1 MSNAKTFRDW
11 AKEILPIVQAAANG
25 EVIQGRFMG
34 DCSDWEDSQ
43 HDWEVFRMSCEYRVK
58 PKTIRIGEY
67 DVPEPIREMPALGIT
82 YYVADIAG
90 SSLYGVA
97 TWVCDVE
104 DIKWF
109 NRGMVHSTK
118 DAAIRHAKALLSLT
132 EVNI

>member
-1 MSNAKTFRDW
+1 MSNAKTFQDW

-25 EVIQGRFMG
+25 EVIQGRSSW

-43 HDWEVFRMSCEYRVK
+43 HDWEVFRMSCEYRIK

-67 DVPEPIREMPALGIT
+67 DVPEPMREMPTLRT
-82 YYVADIAG
+82 DYYIADIVG

-97 TWVCDVE
+97 TWVCDAD
-104 DIKWF
+104 DIEWF

-118 DAAIRHAKALLSLT
+118 DAAICHAKAILSLT
-132 EVNI
+132 EAHI

>member
-1 MSNAKTFRDW
+1 MSIAKTFQDW

-25 EVIQGRFMG
+25 ELIEVMK
-34 DCSDWEDSQ
+34 SDGWVVKAEHLGFNMYDT
-43 HDWEVFRMSCEYRVK
+43 YRIK

-67 DVPEPIREMPALGIT
+67 DVPEPLREMPTLGTDYYIT
-82 YYVADIAG
+82 DITS

-104 DIKWF
+104 DITWF

-118 DAAIRHAKALLSLT
+118 DAAICHAKALLSLT

>member
-1 MSNAKTFRDW
+1 MSNAKTFQDW

-25 EVIQGRFMG
+25 AVIEFKHAGVWYEKAHNYLCY
-34 DCSDWEDSQ
+34 DY
-43 HDWEVFRMSCEYRVK
+43 EYRIR
-58 PKTIRIGEY
+58 PNTIRIGEY
-67 DVPEPIREMPALGIT
+67 DVPEPLREMPTLGTDYYIT
-82 YYVADIAG
+82 DIAG

-104 DIKWF
+104 DITWF

-118 DAAIRHAKALLSLT
+118 DAAICHAKALLSLT

>member
-1 MSNAKTFRDW
+1 MSNAKTFQEW

-25 EVIQGRFMG
+25 EPI
-34 DCSDWEDSQ
+34 
-43 HDWEVFRMSCEYRVK
+43 EVMNSGKWVDKAQYLGFDMYDTYRIK

-67 DVPEPIREMPALGIT
+67 DVPEPLREMPTLGTDYYIT
-82 YYVADIAG
+82 DIIG

-104 DIKWF
+104 DITWF

-118 DAAIRHAKALLSLT
+118 DAAICHAKALLSLT